1 MLLSETWLDQNTDS
15 DLIAIP
21 GYFLFRQDRVG
32 RGGGVAAHVKVD
44 LHCSVIDINL
54 TSITGDLEFLLLR
67 VKYQTYSCIIGVFYR
82 PPSSRLQNNID
93 TVNGIL
99 SLTLHTADLSFLRV
113 ILTLICLILIIR
125 C

>member
-32 RGGGVAAHVKVD
+32 RAGGVAAYVKVD

-54 TSITGDLEFLLLR
+54 TSITGDLEFLLFR
-67 VKYQTYSCIIGVFYR
+67 VKYQTYSCIIGV
-82 PPSSRLQNNID
+82 SIVLQVQGYKI
-93 TVNGIL
+93 
-99 SLTLHTADLSFLRV
+99 
-113 ILTLICLILIIR
+113 ILTLSMKYYL
-125 C
+125 